1 MTTKFESVP
10 TDRSTRSLNKAK
22 MVYCNRMASLRCR
35 SALMI
40 AQQVQA
46 PVAFTHPNF
55 IIP

>member
-1 MTTKFESVP
+1 VTTKFESVP